1 MKLGKPDRDLMAGTV
16 FRWTGARSPTVIRG
30 PKHGVDTSVLSI
42 GHRQVMILST
52 DPLSLIP
59 SLGAEKSAWLSIHA
73 IASDVATSG
82 IAPKYAMFDLNLPP
96 SLSDALLGKYW
107 LSIHTACRDL
117 GISILGGHTGRF
129 EGCNYTVV
137 GGATVFTIGE
147 EDGYVTSD
155 MAGEGD
161 ELIATKTAAIEAT
174 AVLAH
179 SFPETVE
186 NRLGRLVLRKAQN
199 LFRSVSVVEDA
210 LIASSAGL
218 GDAGVSAMHDVT
230 EGGILSAVLEMA
242 DASGLKAVV
251 HSEQIPVAWEVV
263 EVCRLFRIDPLFA
276 LGQGS
281 LIIAVGPSRTQ
292 DVVIALRRR
301 GVSSAVIGRLAEKP
315 RHTIVRS
322 DGREKPLAY
331 PKEDPYWRAYWKAV
345 NRRWT

>member
-16 FRWTGARSPTVIRG
+16 FRWTGARSSGVIRG
-30 PKHGVDTSVLSI
+30 PKPGVDASVLSI
-42 GHRQVMILST
+42 GHGQVMILST

-82 IAPKYAMFDLNLPP
+82 IAPKYALFDLNLPP
-96 SLSDALLGKYW
+96 SLSDALLRKYW
-107 LSIHTACRDL
+107 LSIHKACRDL

-129 EGCNYTVV
+129 EGCDYTVI

-155 MAGEGD
+155 MAREGD
-161 ELIATKTAAIEAT
+161 ELIATKSAAIEAT
-174 AVLAH
+174 TVLAH
-179 SFPETVE
+179 CFPKTIEK
-186 NRLGRLVLRKAQN
+186 RYGRSVLQKAQS
-199 LFRSVSVVEDA
+199 LFRSVSAVEEA
-210 LIASSAGL
+210 LIASSVGL
-218 GDAGVSAMHDVT
+218 RDTGVSAMHDVT

-242 DASGLKAVV
+242 EASGLKAVV
-251 HSEQIPVAWEVV
+251 YSEQIPVAGEVI

-281 LIIAVGPSRTQ
+281 LVIAVGPSRTQ
-292 DVVIALRRR
+292 DLLTALRRK
-301 GVSSAVIGRLAEKP
+301 GISSAVIGRLAKKP
-315 RHTIVRS
+315 RHTIIRS